1 MIGFAVANVLLA
13 IGFASSMPGV
23 DHMVLGLPIPSRDG
37 VR

>member
-23 DHMVLGLPIPSRDG
+23 DHMVFRFAYT
-37 VR
+37 